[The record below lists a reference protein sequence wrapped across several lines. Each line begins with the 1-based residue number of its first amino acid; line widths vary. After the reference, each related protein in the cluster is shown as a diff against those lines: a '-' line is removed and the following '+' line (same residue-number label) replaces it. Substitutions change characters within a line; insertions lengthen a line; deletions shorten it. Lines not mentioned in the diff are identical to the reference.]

1 MIQQPVEE
9 VKAAGFQPAAWSS
22 PFINPELVDWSGV
35 TQHVSWRKTREA
47 GKDHAGGA
55 STLFPTHPHHP
66 GRQVVVPMMSR

>member
-1 MIQQPVEE
+1 VIQQPVEE

-66 GRQVVVPMMSR
+66 GRQVVPMMSR